1 MNLFVILVINV
12 SMFFIVT
19 TLLYIPA
26 YLPIPGQCTDFVIN
40 VFLVTV
46 YFMVPYCIVHLYL
59 PPGVP
64 GLLEGAG
71 DPLPPELSHCPCR
84 ESFMALVASCCL
96 ANCSSAILLALSS
109 YFSLSSLFK
118 FLHCEN
124 TSVSQTNDLSD
135 PLPVQQ
141 IIYLIVYLL
150 LTWLLVIKSK

>member
-1 MNLFVILVINV
+1 MFYCIYYVFVILVINV
-12 SMFFIVT
+12 TMFFMVT
-19 TLLYIPA
+19 HYCISLLPYQVH
-26 YLPIPGQCTDFVIN
+26 GQCIDFVIS
-40 VFLVTV
+40 VFPVTV
-46 YFMVPYCIVHLYL
+46 YFMVPYSTVHLYL

-84 ESFMALVASCCL
+84 ESFIALVASCCL

-141 IIYLIVYLL
+141 IIYLIIYLL
-150 LTWLLVIKSK
+150 LT

>member
-1 MNLFVILVINV
+1 MYPVTMFYCIYYEFVCYTCDQCYHVFYSN
-12 SMFFIVT
+12 
-19 TLLYIPA
+19 YI
-26 YLPIPGQCTDFVIN
+26 
-40 VFLVTV
+40 TV
-46 YFMVPYCIVHLYL
+46 YPCLPTNPWSVYWLCYKCVPCDCVFHGAIFYCTSDLYL

-141 IIYLIVYLL
+141 IIYLR
-150 LTWLLVIKSK
+150 

>member
-12 SMFFIVT
+12 TMFFIVT

-46 YFMVPYCIVHLYL
+46 YFTVHLYL

-84 ESFMALVASCCL
+84 ESFIALVASCCL

-141 IIYLIVYLL
+141 IIYLIIYLL
-150 LTWLLVIKSK
+150 LT

>member
-12 SMFFIVT
+12 TMFFIVT

-46 YFMVPYCIVHLYL
+46 YFMVPYCTVHLYL

-71 DPLPPELSHCPCR
+71 DPLPPELSHCR

>member
-12 SMFFIVT
+12 TMFFIVT
-19 TLLYIPA
+19 TLLYIHA

-46 YFMVPYCIVHLYL
+46 YFTVHLYL

-84 ESFMALVASCCL
+84 ESFIALVASCCL

-141 IIYLIVYLL
+141 IIYLIIYLL